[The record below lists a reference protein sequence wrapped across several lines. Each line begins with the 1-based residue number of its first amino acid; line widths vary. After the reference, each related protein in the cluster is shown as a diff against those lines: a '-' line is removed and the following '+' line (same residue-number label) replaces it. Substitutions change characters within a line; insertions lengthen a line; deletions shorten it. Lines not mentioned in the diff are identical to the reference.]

1 MLVIGT
7 VLDELLQIL
16 KLSLPLLAYIS
27 SMLAAVAHVSNKL
40 NVTYGNSWRLFCSV
54 AFESHC

>member
-1 MLVIGT
+1 MLFIGT

-16 KLSLPLLAYIS
+16 ELSLPLLAYIS
-27 SMLAAVAHVSNKL
+27 NILAAVAHGSNKL
-40 NVTYGNSWRLFCSV
+40 DVTYGNSWTLSCSV